1 MRRIALWALVTVAVL
16 VLLFSY
22 HTSTSSRFAP
32 SQVAVAAREPVD
44 TTPAAMD
51 SGSFD
56 GDAIVTRFGV
66 VQVRITVQ
74 DGRMT
79 SVEAL
84 QVPNRD
90 RHDYLI
96 NERAVPVLNA
106 EAVRTQSA
114 DVDLVSGA
122 TLTTHAY
129 AQSLQSAI
137 DKANG

>member
-1 MRRIALWALVTVAVL
+1 MWALATVTVL

-32 SQVAVAAREPVD
+32 SQAAVAAREAVD
-44 TTPAAMD
+44 MRPPTMD
-51 SGSFD
+51 SGRFD

-66 VQVRITVQ
+66 VQVRITVD
-74 DGRMT
+74 DGRIT

-96 NERAVPVLNA
+96 NERAVPILNA

-122 TLTTHAY
+122 TLTSHAY
-129 AQSLQSAI
+129 AESLQSAI

>member
-1 MRRIALWALVTVAVL
+1 MRRVALWALVTATVL

-32 SQVAVAAREPVD
+32 GQAAVAAREPVE
-44 TTPAAMD
+44 TTPPTMD
-51 SGSFD
+51 SGRFD

-66 VQVRITVQ
+66 VQVRITVH

-96 NERAVPVLNA
+96 NERAVPILNS
-106 EAVRTQSA
+106 EAVRAQSP

-122 TLTTHAY
+122 TLTSHAY
-129 AQSLQSAI
+129 AESLQSAI
-137 DKANG
+137 DKATG

>member
-1 MRRIALWALVTVAVL
+1 VRRVALWALVTATVL

-32 SQVAVAAREPVD
+32 GQAAVAAREPVE
-44 TTPAAMD
+44 TTPPTMD
-51 SGSFD
+51 SGRFD

-66 VQVRITVQ
+66 VQVRITVH

-96 NERAVPVLNA
+96 NERAVPILNS
-106 EAVRTQSA
+106 EAVRAQSP
-114 DVDLVSGA
+114 DVDVVSGA
-122 TLTTHAY
+122 TLTSHAY
-129 AQSLQSAI
+129 AESLQSAI
-137 DKANG
+137 DKATG

>member
-1 MRRIALWALVTVAVL
+1 MRRIALWGLVTVTVL

-32 SQVAVAAREPVD
+32 SQAAVSAREPVD
-44 TTPAAMD
+44 TTPTLD
-51 SGSFD
+51 PGRFD

-66 VQVRITVQ
+66 VQVRITVH

-96 NERAVPVLNA
+96 NERAVPILNA

-122 TLTTHAY
+122 TLTSHAY
-129 AQSLQSAI
+129 AESLQSAI
-137 DKANG
+137 DKASG

>member
-1 MRRIALWALVTVAVL
+1 MRRIALWGLVTVTVL
-16 VLLFSY
+16 VLMFSY

-32 SQVAVAAREPVD
+32 SQAAVAAREPVES
-44 TTPAAMD
+44 TPPTMD
-51 SGSFD
+51 AGRFD

-66 VQVRITVQ
+66 VQVRITVD

-79 SVEAL
+79 SAEAL

-96 NERAVPVLNA
+96 NERAVPILNG
-106 EAVRTQSA
+106 EAVRSQSA

-122 TLTTHAY
+122 TLTSHAY
-129 AQSLQSAI
+129 AESLQSAI

>member
-1 MRRIALWALVTVAVL
+1 MRRIGLWGLVTVTVL

-32 SQVAVAAREPVD
+32 SQAAVSDPEPVD
-44 TTPAAMD
+44 TTPTLD
-51 SGSFD
+51 PGRFD

-66 VQVRITVQ
+66 VQVRITVH

-96 NERAVPVLNA
+96 NERAVPILNA

-122 TLTTHAY
+122 TLTSHAY
-129 AQSLQSAI
+129 AESLQSAI
-137 DKANG
+137 DKASG

>member
-1 MRRIALWALVTVAVL
+1 MRRIALWGLVTVAVL

-22 HTSTSSRFAP
+22 HTSTSSRFAA
-32 SQVAVAAREPVD
+32 SQVAVTAREPAE
-44 TTPAAMD
+44 TTPPSLD
-51 SGSFD
+51 PGHFD

-66 VQVRITVQ
+66 VQVRITVN
-74 DGRMT
+74 DGRML

-90 RHDYLI
+90 RHDDLI
-96 NERAVPVLNA
+96 NDRAVPILNA

-122 TLTTHAY
+122 TLTSHAY
-129 AQSLQSAI
+129 AESLQSAI

>member
-1 MRRIALWALVTVAVL
+1 MRRLALWGLVTLTVL

-22 HTSTSSRFAP
+22 QTSTSSRFAP
-32 SQVAVAAREPVD
+32 SQAAVAAREPVD
-44 TTPAAMD
+44 TVPTMD
-51 SGSFD
+51 SGRFD

-66 VQVRITVQ
+66 VQVRITVD

-90 RHDYLI
+90 RHDHLI
-96 NERAVPVLNA
+96 NDRAVPILNA

-122 TLTTHAY
+122 TLTSHAY
-129 AQSLQSAI
+129 AESLQSAI
-137 DKANG
+137 DKASG

>member
-1 MRRIALWALVTVAVL
+1 MRRLALWGLVTLTVL
-16 VLLFSY
+16 VLLFNY

-32 SQVAVAAREPVD
+32 SQAAVAAREAVD
-44 TTPAAMD
+44 MRPPTMD
-51 SGSFD
+51 SGRFD

-66 VQVRITVQ
+66 VQVRITVH

-96 NERAVPVLNA
+96 NERAVPILNA

-122 TLTTHAY
+122 TLTSHAY
-129 AQSLQSAI
+129 TESLQSAI
-137 DKANG
+137 DKASG

>member
-1 MRRIALWALVTVAVL
+1 MRRIALWGLVTVTVL

-32 SQVAVAAREPVD
+32 SPAAVTAREPVD
-44 TTPAAMD
+44 TSPPTLD
-51 SGSFD
+51 SGRFD

-66 VQVRITVQ
+66 VQVRITVHE
-74 DGRMT
+74 GRMT

-90 RHDYLI
+90 HHDNLI
-96 NERAVPVLNA
+96 NERAVPILNS

-122 TLTTHAY
+122 TLTSHAY
-129 AQSLQSAI
+129 AESLQSAI
-137 DKANG
+137 DKASG

>member
-1 MRRIALWALVTVAVL
+1 MWALATATVL

-32 SQVAVAAREPVD
+32 TQAVVAARERGASDVEL
-44 TTPAAMD
+44 AE

-56 GDAIVTRFGV
+56 GEAVKTRFGV

-74 DGRMT
+74 DGKIA

-90 RHDYLI
+90 RHDYLL
-96 NERAVPVLNA
+96 NERAVPILNG
-106 EAVRTQSA
+106 EAVAKQSSHL
-114 DVDLVSGA
+114 DLVSGA
-122 TLTTHAY
+122 TLTSMGY
-129 AQSLQSAI
+129 MQSLQSAI
-137 DKANG
+137 DKASA